1 MALTDD
7 VVKDLKARIDRTLED
22 LKKELS
28 KIRTGRAS
36 LSVLEGVRVNYYGTP
51 TPLTGVASLAVPE
64 PRLITIKPWEKGLI
78 KEIEK
83 ALGEANLGLTPMND
97 GELIRLPIPPLTE
110 ERRKDIAKQ
119 VRTKGED
126 HRVAV
131 RTVRRDANERLK
143 ALLKDKK
150 ISEDESKRTE
160 TRIQKETDGG
170 IAQVDQIVQKKEKEV
185 MEV

>member
-1 MALTDD
+1 
-7 VVKDLKARIDRTLED
+7 
-22 LKKELS
+22 
-28 KIRTGRAS
+28 
-36 LSVLEGVRVNYYGTP
+36 
-51 TPLTGVASLAVPE
+51 VASLAVPE

-131 RTVRRDANERLK
+131 RNERRDANERLK

-170 IAQVDQIVQKKEKEV
+170 ITQVDQIVQKKEKEV